1 MDSQN
6 TLTCTKSDEL
16 KTNLSQ
22 VKPDEYDEG
31 LEVWQHKNEMKNR
44 KKIIE
49 EEWDDIR
56 EEEEKI
62 MEREEKSRERVKEL
76 MIKGV
81 EALGGVHEE

>member
-6 TLTCTKSDEL
+6 TLTCIKADEL

-56 EEEEKI
+56 
-62 MEREEKSRERVKEL
+62 
-76 MIKGV
+76 
-81 EALGGVHEE
+81 

>member
-1 MDSQN
+1 M
-6 TLTCTKSDEL
+6 
-16 KTNLSQ
+16 
-22 VKPDEYDEG
+22 
-31 LEVWQHKNEMKNR
+31 MNR

-56 EEEEKI
+56 EEKEKI
-62 MEREEKSRERVKEL
+62 MEREEKSRGRVKEL

>member
-1 MDSQN
+1 
-6 TLTCTKSDEL
+6 
-16 KTNLSQ
+16 
-22 VKPDEYDEG
+22 
-31 LEVWQHKNEMKNR
+31 MKNR
-44 KKIIE
+44 KKITE

>member
-6 TLTCTKSDEL
+6 SLTCTKADEL
-16 KTNLSQ
+16 KTNLYQ

-31 LEVWQHKNEMKNR
+31 LEVLQHKNEMKNR

>member
-6 TLTCTKSDEL
+6 TLTCTKADEL

-44 KKIIE
+44 KKIVE

-62 MEREEKSRERVKEL
+62 MERVKEL

>member
-1 MDSQN
+1 
-6 TLTCTKSDEL
+6 
-16 KTNLSQ
+16 
-22 VKPDEYDEG
+22 
-31 LEVWQHKNEMKNR
+31 MKNR
-44 KKIIE
+44 KKIVE

-81 EALGGVHEE
+81 ETLGGCMRNNIRMERNSQKSEMKILDRRTIMMESMMMMRRRRRRRK